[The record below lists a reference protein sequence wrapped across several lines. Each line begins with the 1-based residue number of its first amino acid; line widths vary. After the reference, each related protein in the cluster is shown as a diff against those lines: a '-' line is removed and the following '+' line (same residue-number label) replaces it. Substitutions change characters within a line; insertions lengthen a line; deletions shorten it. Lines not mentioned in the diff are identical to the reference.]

1 MKQDDLKSRYAIK
14 LISSVAIVLLNGGVQ
29 IILPRALSVEEYG
42 YYSYNLNVFT
52 SIVNMANMSVSGAM
66 VSKFSKRNEDRGLLV
81 FYLFFYGIIAVLLNI
96 GVIILFS
103 LNLLQSS
110 FEGQTLFVVLLALE
124 VSILSRFFVDNIGI
138 YDAMAIARFPAVSQI
153 IMRLLIAATVIFG
166 YLLGNINLVFFYI
179 TQISVTSLVTAVM
192 LYAALTEQKKRYQQR
207 EYRYNIKKYAK
218 EYYIYCR
225 PLIGSSIFSQF
236 TVIFMN
242 WALMK
247 WSGAVQQAQ
256 FGAAWQLNT
265 LVTYIFSPY
274 ADLMRRE
281 FAIVYNKLDLLK
293 HRFLQSMKLVT
304 ALTSFIVVFICIEVK
319 NIIEIVYG
327 DKYIGATSITVLIM
341 LYTIFQSWGQIEGSY
356 LYATENTKT
365 NARIIILGQAL
376 TVIFVFLFQIPNF
389 IWPKT
394 IGGIG
399 IALNYLLVNIISVE
413 TTLFII
419 SRKIG
424 ISFLKYNMFQIVL
437 IIFLGG
443 IGIITKLL
451 LEEIWQC
458 ATWIQLVLQ
467 TISVGIVYTVTSLSL
482 ICIFPRIIGMSKND
496 KNTYLKKIIRR

>member
-1 MKQDDLKSRYAIK
+1 
-14 LISSVAIVLLNGGVQ
+14 
-29 IILPRALSVEEYG
+29 
-42 YYSYNLNVFT
+42 
-52 SIVNMANMSVSGAM
+52 
-66 VSKFSKRNEDRGLLV
+66 
-81 FYLFFYGIIAVLLNI
+81 
-96 GVIILFS
+96 
-103 LNLLQSS
+103 
-110 FEGQTLFVVLLALE
+110 
-124 VSILSRFFVDNIGI
+124 
-138 YDAMAIARFPAVSQI
+138 
-153 IMRLLIAATVIFG
+153 
-166 YLLGNINLVFFYI
+166 
-179 TQISVTSLVTAVM
+179 
-192 LYAALTEQKKRYQQR
+192 
-207 EYRYNIKKYAK
+207 
-218 EYYIYCR
+218 
-225 PLIGSSIFSQF
+225 
-236 TVIFMN
+236 
-242 WALMK
+242 
-247 WSGAVQQAQ
+247 
-256 FGAAWQLNT
+256 
-265 LVTYIFSPY
+265 
-274 ADLMRRE
+274 
-281 FAIVYNKLDLLK
+281 
-293 HRFLQSMKLVT
+293 MKLVT

-496 KNTYLKKIIRR
+496 KNTYLKILITNHHQFYKTSSCKLEKQSCVYIQ